1 VLTGTLV
8 SLNKWFGQWE
18 PLWLFL
24 VLLIETI
31 FSVLVWR
38 MARMEYWYDKEWNE
52 RKAARRKRKFEFES
66 LTDGE
71 SK

>member
-1 VLTGTLV
+1 MLTGMLV
-8 SLNKWFGQWE
+8 SLNKWFSLWE
-18 PLWLFL
+18 PLWLFV
-24 VLLIETI
+24 VLAIETV

-38 MARMEYWYDKEWNE
+38 MARIEYEYDKEWNE
-52 RKAARRKRKFEFES
+52 RKAARRKKKFEFES